1 MEMVRPTA
9 YYESLKRYWRRRRY
23 QKLSG
28 SPAKRSKLKVLRL
41 GGSGSGSRHHW
52 KVRTAPKLRWKMA
65 AASLFPVKL
74 LAKFH
79 NGYIDMMIG
88 LACSVVKSSSGA
100 GIFRGKRITRE
111 SQKISVVSTGEE
123 VDGKFVVEAYKKLA
137 ASRQLMEL

>member
-28 SPAKRSKLKVLRL
+28 SPAKRSKLRVLRL
-41 GGSGSGSRHHW
+41 GGSSSRRHW
-52 KVRTAPKLRWKMA
+52 KVRTVPKLQWKMT
-65 AASLFPVKL
+65 AASLSPMKL

-88 LACSVVKSSSGA
+88 LACNVVKSSSSA
-100 GIFRGKRITRE
+100 GIFRGKRVTKE
-111 SQKISVVSTGEE
+111 SQKVCVVSTGEE
-123 VDGKFVVEAYKKLA
+123 VDGRLVMEVYKKLA